1 MTLMTNKKPPTR
13 MWAILLWVSLIL
25 GMIWLAT
32 PRPASSQSMEDAS
45 GDDVVF
51 GEPVLVEM
59 SEPVGR
65 SGTNPFELYPN
76 GLEFDVYRKGS
87 RVGTHK
93 VTFEEDDNAWVVTST
108 FKLRVKVLF
117 VTAYK
122 FDFESTGVWRD
133 GILQS
138 LVAETNDNGKESSVD
153 AYLSE
158 DGKFYATGRKGP
170 FVTNNWVY
178 PTTHWNV
185 GAVESDVVL
194 NTLNGQ
200 LAKVEVLR
208 KGIELVETKG
218 GGAVDA
224 ERFEYTGELR
234 DTIVWY
240 DSDGRWVRMKF
251 TTKQGETLDYVCREC
266 GFPGVSEQISDASPL
281 EEKQ

>member
-1 MTLMTNKKPPTR
+1 MTLMSKKKPPTR
-13 MWAILLWVSLIL
+13 IWAIVLWVALIM

-32 PRPASSQSMEDAS
+32 PVPASSQSIEDAS
-45 GDDVVF
+45 DSDVISDK
-51 GEPVLVEM
+51 PVLVEM
-59 SEPVGR
+59 SGPVKR

-87 RVGTHK
+87 RVGTHE
-93 VTFEEDDNAWVVTST
+93 VTFENDGNSWKVTSK

-117 VTAYK
+117 VTAYR

-153 AYLSE
+153 AYLAE

-170 FVTNNWVY
+170 FVANNWVY

-208 KGIELVETKG
+208 KGIEPVDTQEDGPVE
-218 GGAVDA
+218 A

-234 DTIVWY
+234 DTILWY
-240 DSDGRWVRMKF
+240 DSDGRWVRMRF
-251 TTKQGETLDYVCREC
+251 TTKQGETLNYVCREC
-266 GFPGVSEQISDASPL
+266 GLPDASEQISDAGSL
-281 EEKQ
+281 DEKQ

>member
-13 MWAILLWVSLIL
+13 MWAILLWVTLIL
-25 GMIWLAT
+25 GMIWLAS
-32 PRPASSQSMEDAS
+32 PRTASSQSIDDATEKE
-45 GDDVVF
+45 VLP
-51 GEPVLVEM
+51 ENPVLVEM
-59 SEPVGR
+59 TQPAGR
-65 SGTNPFELYPN
+65 SGTDPFELYPN
-76 GLEFDVYRKGS
+76 GLEFDVYRKGN
-87 RVGTHK
+87 RVGTHE
-93 VTFEEDDNAWVVTST
+93 VTFEKDAGSLKVTSK

-122 FDFESTGVWRD
+122 FDFESTGLWRD

-208 KGIELVETKG
+208 KGIELVETKEG
-218 GGAVDA
+218 GSVDA

>member
-1 MTLMTNKKPPTR
+1 MTLMTKKKPPTR
-13 MWAILLWVSLIL
+13 LWAILLWVTLIL

-32 PRPASSQSMEDAS
+32 PRPASSQTAEDTA
-45 GDDVVF
+45 DTADTA
-51 GEPVLVEM
+51 EHVLVDM

-87 RVGTHK
+87 RVGTHTVSFDK
-93 VTFEEDDNAWVVTST
+93 DDTAWTVSSK

-122 FDFESTGVWRD
+122 FDFESTGIWRD

-138 LVAETNDNGKESSVD
+138 LVAETDDNGKESSVD
-153 AYLSE
+153 AYLAE

-170 FVTNNWVY
+170 FVTNSWVY

-200 LAKVEVLR
+200 LAKVEVQR
-208 KGIELVETKG
+208 KGIE
-218 GGAVDA
+218 AVDTRENGSVEA
-224 ERFEYTGELR
+224 ERFEYTGDLR

-240 DSDGRWVRMKF
+240 DNEGRWVRMKF

-266 GFPGVSEQISDASPL
+266 GLSNPSEQISDAGPL
-281 EEKQ
+281 EEKE